1 MPARPSSRRKN
12 ELTSFPNIFDLKCH
26 VLSLASCGLLLL
38 ALLLVMTCP
47 AVGQAPFVPPPPA
60 APSPPDTVPNAANP
74 NQRVKTLR
82 PNAPGPND
90 VVIDALVQEV
100 DGSMRHLRGNVRL
113 EMTDKKLEA
122 DEVDYD
128 DDTGD
133 AAFRGNV
140 RYENYIDGTKLNCDH
155 GTYNVN
161 TETGFFYDLRGTSV
175 PKIIARPGLLTTNN
189 PFYFEGEWAE
199 RKDDRYIVHNGYVT
213 DCKVPKPWWR
223 LTGPKFD
230 IMPGNRAIAYHAIF
244 HIKRLPLFYLP
255 AYYKSLKKL
264 PRESGLLEPSFG
276 RSTLFGEFFGL
287 GYFWAIS
294 RSADLLYR
302 GVYYSLRGLASTVD
316 FRYKIKP
323 GTDLGFY
330 LYGVND
336 KEKQGGYQFTM
347 DGRSNLGDGWEAR
360 GQLNYLSSFLFRQ
373 TFSESFHDAI
383 FSESHS
389 VGFVTKHW
397 DTFGFYVVA
406 DRDEEFQSITPGDTI
421 VIRQL
426 PAVDFVGRDRQIVG
440 GVLPWWFSFDSSAG
454 FLDRTEPDFQT
465 RRFVPRVDIDPRLT
479 TRLHFAG
486 FTLSPTFEIRETA
499 YGSSM
504 VTSQVN
510 GQASNQVSSDN
521 VVRNAREVRLELMF
535 PSLEHIYKSPKWL
548 GGEKVKHV
556 IEARA
561 EYLLVGG
568 VDNFNRIIRFDET
581 DLLSDTNQVT
591 LSITN
596 RLFVKNKDGNVV
608 EVLSW
613 DLSQARYFDPTF
625 GGAVIAGQR
634 NVVESTEE
642 LDGFAF
648 LDGPRNYSPVVSAL
662 RFQEK
667 LGLEWRVDYDPL
679 LGHISNTVFS
689 ADYRFSKYLIS
700 VGHSEVRT
708 DPVVAPNSDQ
718 IRGLLAVGNQNR
730 KGWNAAISVYYDYMR
745 GILEFATT
753 EITYNTDCCGISVEY
768 RRFNFG
774 TRDDSQYRMS
784 LSISNVGSFGTLRK
798 QERIY

>member
-1 MPARPSSRRKN
+1 M
-12 ELTSFPNIFDLKCH
+12 F
-26 VLSLASCGLLLL
+26 
-38 ALLLVMTCP
+38 LVTWP
-47 AVGQAPFVPPPPA
+47 AVAQVPFVPPPPP
-60 APSPPDTVPNAANP
+60 APIQPDAVPNAANP
-74 NQRVKTLR
+74 NQRLKTRR
-82 PNAPGPND
+82 PNAPGPD
-90 VVIDALVQEV
+90 EYIVIADTEET
-100 DGSMRHLRGNVRL
+100 DGSLRHLRGHVHL
-113 EMTDKKLEA
+113 ETTDKKLEA

-128 DDTGD
+128 EDTGD
-133 AAFRGNV
+133 AEFRGNV
-140 RYENYIDGTKLNCDH
+140 RYENYVDGTKLNCDH
-155 GTYNVN
+155 GTYNIN
-161 TETGFFYDLRGTSV
+161 SETGLFYDLRGTSV
-175 PKIIARPGLLTTNN
+175 PRIISRPGLLTTNN
-189 PFYFEGEWAE
+189 PFYFEGKWAE
-199 RKDDRYIVHNGYVT
+199 RKEDRYIVHDGFVT

-230 IMPGNRAIAYHAIF
+230 IVPGNRAIAYHAVF
-244 HIKRLPLFYLP
+244 HVKRLPLFYLP

-264 PRESGLLEPSFG
+264 PRESGFLEPSFG

-287 GYFWAIS
+287 GYFWAIN
-294 RSADLLYR
+294 RSSDLLYR

-316 FRYKIKP
+316 FRYKVKP
-323 GTDLGFY
+323 GTDIGFY

-336 KEKQGGYQFTM
+336 KEKQGGFQFTLN
-347 DGRSNLGDGWEAR
+347 GRSDLGHGWEAI
-360 GQLNYLSSFLFRQ
+360 GQVNYLSSFLFRQ
-373 TFSESFHDAI
+373 SFSQSFHDAI
-383 FSESHS
+383 YSESHS
-389 VGFVTKHW
+389 VGFITKHW

-406 DRDEEFQSITPGDTI
+406 DRDEEFQSVTPDDKI
-421 VIRQL
+421 VIRKL
-426 PAVDFVGRDRQIVG
+426 PEVEFLSRDRQIVG
-440 GVLPWWFSFDSSAG
+440 GVLPLWFSFDSSAG
-454 FLDRTEPDFQT
+454 LLDRTEQDFQT
-465 RRFVPRVDIDPRLT
+465 RRFVPRVDVNPRVTTAFHFGGFSLT
-479 TRLHFAG
+479 PSFA
-486 FTLSPTFEIRETA
+486 IRETA
-499 YGSSM
+499 YGSSEA
-504 VTSQVN
+504 N
-510 GQASNQVSSDN
+510 GQVSGDN
-521 VVRNAREVRLELMF
+521 VVRNAREIRLELMF
-535 PSLEHIYKSPKWL
+535 PSLERIYKSPKWL

-561 EYLLVGG
+561 EYVLVGG
-568 VDNFNRIIRFDET
+568 VDNFNRIIRFDGT

-596 RLFVKNKDGNVV
+596 RLFVKNKDGNVN

-634 NVVESTEE
+634 NVVASSEE

-648 LDGPRNYSPVVSAL
+648 LNGPRNYSPVVSAL
-662 RFQEK
+662 RFQQK

-708 DPVVAPNSDQ
+708 DPNVAPNSDQ
-718 IRGLLAVGNQNR
+718 IRALLAVGNQNR
-730 KGWNAAISVYYDYMR
+730 KGWNAAVSIYYDYMR

-774 TRDDSQYRMS
+774 TRDDSQYKVAFA
-784 LSISNVGSFGTLRK
+784 ISNVGTFGTLRK

>member
-1 MPARPSSRRKN
+1 MSR
-12 ELTSFPNIFDLKCH
+12 TFF
-26 VLSLASCGLLLL
+26 GLLPCDCVAAMLL
-38 ALLLVMTCP
+38 AWP
-47 AVGQAPFVPPPPA
+47 AVAQVPPFVPPPPP
-60 APSPPDTVPNAANP
+60 APSQPDSVPNAANP
-74 NQRVKTLR
+74 NQRLKTQR

-90 VVIDALVQEV
+90 VFVDAVSQEV

-128 DDTGD
+128 EDTGD
-133 AAFRGNV
+133 AEFRGNV
-140 RYENYIDGTKLNCDH
+140 RYENFIDGTKLNCDH

-161 TETGFFYDLRGTSV
+161 SETGLFYDLRGTSV
-175 PKIIARPGLLTTNN
+175 PRIIARPGLLTTSN
-189 PFYFEGEWAE
+189 PFYFEGKWAE
-199 RKDDRYIVHNGYVT
+199 RKEDRYIVHDGFVT

-230 IMPGNRAIAYHAIF
+230 IMPGNRAIAYHAVF
-244 HIKRLPLFYLP
+244 HVKRLPLFYLP

-264 PRESGLLEPSFG
+264 PRQSGFVEPSFG
-276 RSTLFGEFFGL
+276 RSTLFGEFLGL

-294 RSADLLYR
+294 RNADLLYR

-316 FRYKIKP
+316 FRYKVTP
-323 GTDLGFY
+323 GTDFGFY

-336 KEKQGGYQFTM
+336 KEKQGGYQFTLN
-347 DGRSNLGDGWEAR
+347 GRSDLGHGWEAR
-360 GQLNYLSSFLFRQ
+360 GQVNYLSSFLFRQ
-373 TFSESFHDAI
+373 TFSQSFHDAI

-389 VGFVTKHW
+389 VGFITKHW

-406 DRDEEFQSITPGDTI
+406 DRDEEFQSVTPDDKI
-421 VIRQL
+421 VIRKL
-426 PAVDFVGRDRQIVG
+426 PEVEFLSRDRQIVG
-440 GVLPWWFSFDSSAG
+440 GVVPVWFSFESSAG
-454 FLDRTEPDFQT
+454 LLDRTEPDFQT
-465 RRFVPRVDIDPRLT
+465 RRFVPRVDVSPRVTTAFHFSGFSLT
-479 TRLHFAG
+479 PSFA
-486 FTLSPTFEIRETA
+486 IRETA

-504 VTSQVN
+504 VN
-510 GQASNQVSSDN
+510 GQLSGDN
-521 VVRNAREVRLELMF
+521 VVRNAREIRIELMF

-561 EYLLVGG
+561 EYVLVGG

-581 DLLSDTNQVT
+581 DLLSDTNQIT

-596 RLFVKNKDGNVV
+596 RLFVKNKDGNVT

-625 GGAVIAGQR
+625 GGAVIANQR
-634 NVVESTEE
+634 NVVASTEE
-642 LDGFAF
+642 LDGFSF
-648 LDGPRNYSPVVSAL
+648 LNGPRNYSPVVSAL

-667 LGLEWRVDYDPL
+667 LGMEWRVAYDPL

-700 VGHSEVRT
+700 VGHSQVRT
-708 DPVVAPNSDQ
+708 DPAVAPSSDQ
-718 IRGLLAVGNQNR
+718 IRALLAIGNQNR
-730 KGWNAAISVYYDYMR
+730 KGWNAAVSVYYDYKR

-774 TRDDSQYRMS
+774 TRDDSQYRVAFA
-784 LSISNVGSFGTLRK
+784 ISNVGTFGTLRK
-798 QERIY
+798 QERIF